1 VVILFFGTPEFAVP
15 SLDAIV
21 QSPHRVAAVITQPD
35 KPRGRGQRVSAAP
48 VKARAEALGIP
59 VWQPEKLRDEA
70 FLEQMRALG
79 ADLGVVA
86 AYGKILPESLL
97 QIPRMGMINVHASL
111 LPHYRGAAPIQR
123 AIMHGETRTG
133 VTIMRV
139 VKALDAGEMILSDS
153 IPIGPDESGGELE
166 ARLAAL
172 GARLLL
178 PTIAQLARG
187 TAIEEPQDDSQ
198 ATYASRILK
207 TDGLIAW
214 DRPAWAIHD
223 QVRALSPWP
232 HAYTFLDG
240 ARYVLH
246 RTRPHTSIE
255 RAAQGLTPDVGQPVT
270 TLADRP
276 AQARAGQPDTIATAT
291 APANARADANANPA
305 RAGSSAS
312 PGSAPGT
319 ILPATR
325 GRLLVQADAGTVI
338 EVLSIQE
345 EGRRVLPVRDFLAGR
360 PLPAGARFTAG
371 GDQA

>member
-1 VVILFFGTPEFAVP
+1 VVIVFFGTPEFAVP
-15 SLDAIV
+15 ALDALV
-21 QSPHRVAAVITQPD
+21 QAPHRVAAVVTQPD

-70 FLEQMRALG
+70 FLSDVRALG

-97 QIPRMGMINVHASL
+97 QIPRLGMINVHASL
-111 LPHYRGAAPIQR
+111 LPQYRGAAPIQR
-123 AIMHGETRTG
+123 AIMQGETRTG

-139 VKALDAGEMILSDS
+139 VKALDAGAMMLADS
-153 IPIGPDESGGELE
+153 VEIEPDETGGELE
-166 ARLAAL
+166 TRLAAL
-172 GARLLL
+172 GAQLLL
-178 PTIAQLARG
+178 PAIAQLAQG
-187 TAIEEPQDDSQ
+187 TAVEAPQDDSL

-214 DRPAWAIHD
+214 DRPAQAIHD

-246 RTRPHTSIE
+246 RTRPHASIASTPGADGARQAATIVDA
-255 RAAQGLTPDVGQPVT
+255 RAAGAANAATSAAAS
-270 TLADRP
+270 AD
-276 AQARAGQPDTIATAT
+276 AASADAVRAG
-291 APANARADANANPA
+291 
-305 RAGSSAS
+305 GSAS
-312 PGSAPGT
+312 PGT
-319 ILPATR
+319 ILPAAK
-325 GRLLVQADAGTVI
+325 GHLLVQADGGTVL
-338 EVLSIQE
+338 EVLSLQE

-371 GDQA
+371 DPA